1 MSQLNQFK
9 GKPVIDPW
17 KMPDKP
23 ADQCSPEER
32 REWLAHYDATAPER
46 QRQSDSF
53 YRTAVIC
60 LGAGLLVP
68 MLMMVGATVISKF
81 YH

>member
-1 MSQLNQFK
+1 M
-9 GKPVIDPW
+9 DPW
-17 KMPDKP
+17 KRLSKP
-23 ADQCSPEER
+23 VSEHSPEEI
-32 REWLAHYDATAPER
+32 REWLEQYDATATER

-68 MLMMVGATVISKF
+68 MLMLLAATVVSKLP
-81 YH
+81 H